1 MFKNFL
7 KKIFSSR
14 TVNIIV
20 GTCICIILILV
31 TLAIIEAAIFTRDSS
46 RSRSRN
52 FADMIVSK
60 EKTEYKVLSVDTL
73 QGDIF
78 SFKDYIV
85 LPCMEVRNTTEGKE
99 EVILNFNLFDKNTE
113 MMHTLF
119 QSDRRVYESKLVK
132 TEKCLLWLIETYD
145 KHFYLYNDRADH
157 LLTVDIP
164 EDFYILYP
172 KTIEDTIGE
181 KSEKEL
187 ELSDE
192 KTAHVVNSICQPFSI
207 HGNKMLIS
215 AQSHNG
221 DKRYWLYNLN
231 TYEIKLLTGAGS

>member
-1 MFKNFL
+1 M
-7 KKIFSSR
+7 
-14 TVNIIV
+14 
-20 GTCICIILILV
+20 
-31 TLAIIEAAIFTRDSS
+31 
-46 RSRSRN
+46 
-52 FADMIVSK
+52 
-60 EKTEYKVLSVDTL
+60 DT
-73 QGDIF
+73 
-78 SFKDYIV
+78 
-85 LPCMEVRNTTEGKE
+85 
-99 EVILNFNLFDKNTE
+99 
-113 MMHTLF
+113 
-119 QSDRRVYESKLVK
+119 
-132 TEKCLLWLIETYD
+132 
-145 KHFYLYNDRADH
+145 ND
-157 LLTVDIP
+157 
-164 EDFYILYP
+164 P